1 MDNMAV
7 ADNIKSWSGKSRNK
21 LIGIVALIVLLAI
34 LIKVSG
40 ITESFSLPELRA
52 MVKSFGIWGPFGFII
67 LYGLAIAIG
76 TPGTLFTIAGGLL
89 FGRWFGTFYNVL
101 GATLGASGAF
111 WIARLISKKT
121 IMERFGHMKW
131 FSAFNKGMEKNGF
144 NYMLFVRLV
153 PLFPFNGINFAS
165 GITHISFRDYVLGTA
180 IGIIPGAFV
189 FTNAAVELGDSAMKG
204 FKLSPGMM
212 LAFALLG
219 VFALVPII
227 YRRFKGKDIPSVEE

>member
-1 MDNMAV
+1 MDSMAV
-7 ADNIKSWSGKSRNK
+7 ADGIRKWSSKPRNK
-21 LIGIVALIVLLAI
+21 LIGIVAVIILVVI

-52 MVKSFGIWGPFGFII
+52 MVKSFGIWGPLGFII
-67 LYGLAIAIG
+67 LYGLSIAIG

-89 FGRWFGTFYNVL
+89 FGRWFGTLYNVI

-111 WIARLISKKT
+111 WIARLVSRKT
-121 IMERFGHMKW
+121 IMERFGHTKW
-131 FSAFNKGMEKNGF
+131 FSAFNRGMEKNGF

-165 GITHISFRDYVLGTA
+165 GITNISFRDYALGTA
-180 IGIIPGAFV
+180 IGIIPGGFV
-189 FTNAAVELGDSAMKG
+189 FTNAAVEMGESAMGG
-204 FKLSPGMM
+204 FKLSPGVI

-219 VFALVPII
+219 LLALVPII
-227 YRRFKGKDIPSVEE
+227 YRRFKGRNIPVAEE

>member
-1 MDNMAV
+1 MNNMAV
-7 ADNIKSWSGKSRNK
+7 ADDIRTWSRKPRNK
-21 LIGIVALIVLLAI
+21 LIGIVAVIILLVI
-34 LIKVSG
+34 LIKASG

-52 MVKSFGIWGPFGFII
+52 MVKSFGIWGPLGFII
-67 LYGLAIAIG
+67 LYGLSIAIG

-89 FGRWFGTFYNVL
+89 FGRWFGTLYNVL

-111 WIARLISKKT
+111 WIARLVSRKT
-121 IMERFGHMKW
+121 ITKRFGHTKW
-131 FSAFNKGMEKNGF
+131 FSAFNRGMEKNGF

-165 GITHISFRDYVLGTA
+165 GITNISFRDYTLGTA

-189 FTNAAVELGDSAMKG
+189 FTNAAVEMGESATEG
-204 FKLSPGMM
+204 FKLSPGVI

-219 VFALVPII
+219 LFALVPVI
-227 YRRFKGKDIPSVEE
+227 YRRFKGRNIPAADE